1 MSWIPRPDTEVRFM
15 AKFVENRPL
24 RSCRKVAS
32 RSAGLVPAPV
42 LPKIGRSRPKFSEH
56 CHLFICPRIPNLV
69 RISCALPHLFR
80 KDWFFG
86 PKSHYNNP
94 CGPHGTQT
102 IHWYACCHGTAFSLH
117 LERQTLHYHSHAALH
132 RNVAI
137 FELVRVFNH
146 IFNCSCK
153 NFIDIS
159 VQVLSSFTDT
169 YTHKLTHTLLETIP
183 LSLRYRWAS
192 GNKPRSLQAPYGF

>member
-1 MSWIPRPDTEVRFM
+1 V
-15 AKFVENRPL
+15 
-24 RSCRKVAS
+24 
-32 RSAGLVPAPV
+32 
-42 LPKIGRSRPKFSEH
+42 KIGRCEVAEKSRRALRDSSQPPFCPKLADRAQNSLNIVTSSYVHVYRIWSGSAALCRTYSGRIDFSVQKVTT
-56 CHLFICPRIPNLV
+56 IILV
-69 RISCALPHLFR
+69 ALMVRRQYTGMH
-80 KDWFFG
+80 
-86 PKSHYNNP
+86 
-94 CGPHGTQT
+94 
-102 IHWYACCHGTAFSLH
+102 AVMVAFSLH

-183 LSLRYRWAS
+183 LSLRYR
-192 GNKPRSLQAPYGF
+192 